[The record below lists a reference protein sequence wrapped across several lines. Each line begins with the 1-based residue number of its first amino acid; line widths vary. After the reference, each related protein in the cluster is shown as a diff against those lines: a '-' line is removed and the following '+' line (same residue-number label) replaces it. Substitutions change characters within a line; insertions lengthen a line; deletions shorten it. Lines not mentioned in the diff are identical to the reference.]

1 MRDFWTWL
9 KETYEEGDP
18 NWWKPQE
25 DRDDELLNNLGDK
38 FGFNVPKPLSDTQKM
53 NRQFNPPRKADPY
66 SWNAWHGQSSSHTDE
81 IFMQDIQYDIRDA
94 ITNNQNGLWC
104 TMPDWGLNGMRQTDP
119 ETGDRHPN
127 DDNSGDVIKNIA
139 YIEVMKNN
147 DVKNAFHL
155 DADMPDGEVDSFMN
169 HVGRYSYL
177 SPSDHYDPNDSD
189 MVKETLSRI
198 PKVKI
203 VIGGSMDQDERSSG
217 KNNPLFLSHPS
228 TNDAHIVYME
238 LQRLNQEQLLQRMQN
253 LQRMTA
259 DQAAQSIIDY
269 CKKKL
274 GTGPGLEQS
283 RPDPHE
289 DRHRRSKAQ
298 TPWHPG
304 WS

>member
-25 DRDDELLNNLGDK
+25 DRDDELLNNLGDE
-38 FGFNVPKPLSDTQKM
+38 FGFNVPKRLSDTQKM
-53 NRQFNPPRKADPY
+53 NRQWNPPRKADPY
-66 SWNAWHGQSSSHTDE
+66 SWNAWHGQSSSHTDQ
-81 IFMQDIQYDIRDA
+81 IFMQDIQYHIRDA
-94 ITNNQNGLWC
+94 ITNNNGLWC
-104 TMPDWGLNGMRQTDP
+104 TMPIWGLNGMRQTDP

-147 DVKNAFHL
+147 DVINAFHL
-155 DADMPDGEVDSFMN
+155 DADMPVDSFMN
-169 HVGRYSYL
+169 HEIGGDGGNSRDDL
-177 SPSDHYDPNDSD
+177 CGDPSEDHYDPNDSD

-198 PKVKI
+198 LDKVKI

-217 KNNPLFLSHPS
+217 KNNQFV
-228 TNDAHIVYME
+228 NDAHIVYME
-238 LQRLNQEQLLQRMQN
+238 LQSLNQEQLLQRMQN

-274 GTGPGLEQS
+274 GTGY
-283 RPDPHE
+283 
-289 DRHRRSKAQ
+289 
-298 TPWHPG
+298 
-304 WS
+304 